1 MIGRLRNQHGQAS
14 VELLAALP
22 LVAVVIACGLQ
33 LVVAG
38 QSRWTAGEAARI
50 AARTLAVETARDGR
64 STAVVRARSVALRLL
79 PATMRAGSE
88 FSATASGG
96 VRLRVR
102 TRLTPPFSAVLR
114 RGPRFTVRA
123 GFR

>member
-1 MIGRLRNQHGQAS
+1 MIEQLRIQRGQAA
-14 VELLAALP
+14 VELLAVLP
-22 LVAVVIACGLQ
+22 LVAVVMACGLQ

-38 QSRWTAGEAARI
+38 QSRWTAGEAARV
-50 AARTLAVETARDGR
+50 AARTLAVETARNGR
-64 STAVVRARSVALRLL
+64 ATALARARSVVRRLL
-79 PATMRAGSE
+79 PAAMRAGSE
-88 FSATASGG
+88 FSATSSGD

-102 TRLTPPFSAVLR
+102 TRLTPPFSTVFG